1 MKTYK
6 NGNTIVL
13 IGEDGTKIRYTPDNE
28 PAAPEF
34 PESIDMKI
42 TNCCDVGCAQCHECS
57 TPEGKHA
64 DLNHP
69 LLKSLHPYT
78 ELAIGGGDPMSHP
91 DLEKFLSQMKK
102 QKVFS
107 NITVHWTSFMKNYEK
122 LKRWEA
128 EKLIYGIGIS
138 VNEVV
143 GQEVIEKICEFKNAV
158 VHMIVGLADW
168 SVYGQMIDRNINVLL
183 LGYKTYG
190 RGEKYRVNHD
200 DKIFQ
205 KTEIL
210 RKEIK
215 RFPDWF
221 RAVCF
226 DNLAIE
232 QLEIKRRMKPD
243 RYARMY
249 MGGDG
254 TFTMYVD
261 LVKNKYAVSSTKERH
276 DIFSNKIE
284 DLFKEVRKDA
294 IYCDSARA
302 YI

>member
-1 MKTYK
+1 MKTYR
-6 NGNTIVL
+6 NRNTIVL
-13 IGEDGTKIRYTPDNE
+13 IEEDGTKIRYTPDNE
-28 PAAPEF
+28 PAMPEF

-42 TNCCDVGCAQCHECS
+42 TNCCNVGCLQCHECS
-57 TPEGKHA
+57 VPEGKHA

-78 ELAIGGGDPMSHP
+78 ELAIGGGDPMTHP
-91 DLEKFLSQMKK
+91 DLERFLAQMKE

-143 GQEVIEKICEFKNAV
+143 DQEVIDKIREFKNAV
-158 VHMIVGLADW
+158 VHMIVGLVDW
-168 SVYGQMIDRNINVLL
+168 SVYGQIANKNVNVLL
-183 LGYKTYG
+183 LGYKTFG
-190 RGEKYRVNHD
+190 RGEKYRTIYD
-200 DKIFQ
+200 EKIFRN
-205 KTEIL
+205 TETL

-215 RFPDWF
+215 FFPDWF
-221 RAVCF
+221 KAVCF
-226 DNLAIE
+226 DNLALE
-232 QLEIKRRMKPD
+232 QLEIKYMMKP
-243 RYARMY
+243 ARFEKIY

-261 LVKNKYAVSSTKERH
+261 LVENKYAVSSTRERRN
-276 DIFSNKIE
+276 IFSDNINNLFE
-284 DLFKEVRKDA
+284 DVRKD
-294 IYCDSARA
+294 IML
-302 YI
+302 